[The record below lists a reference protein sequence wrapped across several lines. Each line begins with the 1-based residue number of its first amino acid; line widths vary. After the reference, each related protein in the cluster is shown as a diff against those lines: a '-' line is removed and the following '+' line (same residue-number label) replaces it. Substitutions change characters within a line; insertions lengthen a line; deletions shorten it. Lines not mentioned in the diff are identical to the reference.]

1 MRFRRREAGKTSAVP
16 PIEDVPFFTNR
27 PDPDPDPLPT
37 PYHPTGNNFD
47 QLQKAERILGITHP
61 LSQPHP
67 PHQNALR
74 SLITPNNARQRPPP
88 SAVSAPEPT
97 GNHLWSQ
104 SADQEY
110 HPMSGTAPS
119 ANGGL
124 KAWPS
129 LQTQNLNPSAHA
141 LRTPQDVSHRNN
153 LASKTS
159 HPTLHSHFEAA
170 QQNTSSG
177 TRDMGMGLRKVR
189 SGVPSSKSGVESNGR
204 PLKSAMRRP
213 SNDPE
218 PTTKPAS
225 KKEGGMRMP
234 KFANFLPRH
243 NSSNRSLLQ
252 PSQLSQYGSSLSVAS
267 ASPSNANSRSPS
279 FSHGDATASGSVTS
293 DPTMRPKVFETDVY
307 DASKLNVR
315 RPPKGIQNWFDGIDI
330 SSDDDDKQAAEALP
344 STFSPYEDY
353 SRQPTGKSSTRGS
366 DRQNSS
372 AGHNAPSDTE
382 SRRSGRQPN
391 RPAYTQR
398 DISDTFVE
406 ENAIAIDL
414 ARQRMKSNK
423 KTSQSQPTSRS
434 RRDSYAPSL
443 FSHAQS
449 IMSGAYDGMS
459 DYNSMM
465 KRDRDSRLAH
475 SRRGDESVLSLTDN
489 SDDDRRP
496 RHPRESVG
504 ADSRYTADLGEASP
518 VSVRRPSTAPR
529 PYMSKR
535 SNTRDSNIT
544 TQTSGSIPI
553 HWSNESPI
561 PAMPRRATG
570 DSMVDHTSEAL
581 RRLIG
586 RENSQRT
593 RQSRASSSRYESE
606 GSATGETIDSMPSD
620 ISRMMAVTEE
630 EMALLE
636 MMRLKRAAMQQGNI
650 SEGAQNLLK
659 REEEQI
665 MIKQKAAQKV
675 AQKLLLRNRESRA
688 NSRSEEWA
696 QDLRPDYERIAG
708 LGSHP
713 DQDVADKLRIDR
725 FLAYDAPSPIEGA
738 YPFPDPPS
746 RSREGSIPSDNA
758 AAEGLLL
765 PRTYTPQPGTAKSH
779 NKSVSPAPPAPST
792 ASSAD
797 EFDADES
804 AQLEADMRQFLGGGE
819 FAESSAFP
827 MPPKPSSRRSS
838 RRVTRTNAHLA
849 PVLPSTREED
859 TTTPPIPTRSP
870 NRTPY
875 SNEESVLPPSDRTT
889 QTHVRADS
897 EALHFFPPTLAT
909 RPNSRRQPEVP
920 TPGYPT
926 ERISEFLGEANFD
939 CGDLAFPTSA
949 GTSASLTS
957 TMRFDSPSIGTSQPS
972 PLTPTFPLS
981 LASAER
987 GRVQIANHDAAY
999 HHQHHAYDGADQ
1011 NSVHTSNSTKSTSKS
1026 QSQLRPQSRSQPPSR
1041 SQARR
1046 TSKLAQLDTL
1056 QPATYNGVSLKRTTS
1071 HVSSPSSD
1079 ISASD
1084 DVLAAWA
1091 ELGGVSDGLSMARAR
1106 SPMQVR

>member
-27 PDPDPDPLPT
+27 PEPDPLT
-37 PYHPTGNNFD
+37 TSHHPIGNNID

-61 LSQPHP
+61 LSQPQP
-67 PHQNALR
+67 PHRNALL
-74 SLITPNNARQRPPP
+74 SLVTPNNARQRPPP
-88 SAVSAPEPT
+88 SAVSAPEPA

-104 SADQEY
+104 PGDQEY
-110 HPMSGTAPS
+110 QPMGGTAPS

-124 KAWPS
+124 KAWPN
-129 LQTQNLNPSAHA
+129 LQPQNLNPPIHT

-159 HPTLHSHFEAA
+159 HSTLHSHFEAA
-170 QQNTSSG
+170 QQNSSSSA
-177 TRDMGMGLRKVR
+177 RDMGLRKVR
-189 SGVPSSKSGVESNGR
+189 SGVSSSKSGVESNGR

-218 PTTKPAS
+218 PTVKPAS

-234 KFANFLPRH
+234 KFANFLPRN

-267 ASPSNANSRSPS
+267 ASPSKADFRSPS
-279 FSHGDATASGSVTS
+279 FSHSDALPLPASGSVTC

-315 RPPKGIQNWFDGIDI
+315 RPPKGIQNWFDGVDI
-330 SSDDDDKQAAEALP
+330 SSDEDDKQAGEAP
-344 STFSPYEDY
+344 QSTFSPYQDFA
-353 SRQPTGKSSTRGS
+353 RQPTAQSSTRGS
-366 DRQNSS
+366 DRHDSS
-372 AGHNAPSDTE
+372 AGHNAHPDTE

-391 RPAYTQR
+391 RPVYTQR

-423 KTSQSQPTSRS
+423 NASQSQPSSRS
-434 RRDSYAPSL
+434 RRDSYAPSS

-465 KRDRDSRLAH
+465 KRDRDSRPAH

-489 SDDDRRP
+489 SDDDRRL

-553 HWSNESPI
+553 HWSNEDPI

-593 RQSRASSSRYESE
+593 RQSRAPSSRYESE

-650 SEGAQNLLK
+650 SEGAQKLLK

-665 MIKQKAAQKV
+665 MLKQKAAQNA
-675 AQKLLLRNRESRA
+675 AQKLRTRESRA

-696 QDLRPDYERIAG
+696 QDLRPDYQQIAG
-708 LGSHP
+708 LGSRP
-713 DQDVADKLRIDR
+713 DQDVADKLRIER
-725 FLAYDAPSPIEGA
+725 FLASDSPSPVDGA
-738 YPFPDPPS
+738 FPFPDPPS
-746 RSREGSIPSDNA
+746 RSRESSIPSDNA
-758 AAEGLLL
+758 PAEGLLL
-765 PRTYTPQPGTAKSH
+765 PRTYTPQPGTARTH
-779 NKSVSPAPPAPST
+779 NKSVSPARPALST

-1056 QPATYNGVSLKRTTS
+1056 QPATYNGVGLKRTTS
-1071 HVSSPSSD
+1071 DVSSPSSD

>member
-27 PDPDPDPLPT
+27 PDPDPLPT
-37 PYHPTGNNFD
+37 PHHPIGNNID

-61 LSQPHP
+61 LSQPQP
-67 PHQNALR
+67 PHHNNTLL
-74 SLITPNNARQRPPP
+74 SLVTPNNARQRPPP
-88 SAVSAPEPT
+88 SAVSAPEPA
-97 GNHLWSQ
+97 GHDLWSQ
-104 SADQEY
+104 SAEQEY
-110 HPMSGTAPS
+110 QPMGGTAPS

-124 KAWPS
+124 KPWPS
-129 LQTQNLNPSAHA
+129 LHTQNLNPPAHT
-141 LRTPQDVSHRNN
+141 LRAPQDASHRNK
-153 LASKTS
+153 LSSKTS
-159 HPTLHSHFEAA
+159 HSTLHSQFETA
-170 QQNTSSG
+170 QQNSS
-177 TRDMGMGLRKVR
+177 RDMGLRKVR
-189 SGVPSSKSGVESNGR
+189 SGVPSSKSAVESNGR

-218 PTTKPAS
+218 PMVKPAG

-267 ASPSNANSRSPS
+267 ASPSNANFRSPS
-279 FSHGDATASGSVTS
+279 FSHSDALLSPAAGSVTS

-307 DASKLNVR
+307 DAAKLNVR
-315 RPPKGIQNWFDGIDI
+315 RPPKGIQNWFDGVDI
-330 SSDDDDKQAAEALP
+330 SSDEDDKTGGEALP
-344 STFSPYEDY
+344 STFSPYQDL
-353 SRQPTGKSSTRGS
+353 SRQPTGQSSTRGS

-372 AGHNAPSDTE
+372 ASHDIHPDTE
-382 SRRSGRQPN
+382 SRRSGRQSN
-391 RPAYTQR
+391 RPVYTQR

-423 KTSQSQPTSRS
+423 QASQPTSRS
-434 RRDSYAPSL
+434 RRDSYAPSS

-496 RHPRESVG
+496 RHPRESMG

-553 HWSNESPI
+553 HWSDESPM
-561 PAMPRRATG
+561 PALPRRPTG
-570 DSMVDHTSEAL
+570 DSMVDHTSDAL

-593 RQSRASSSRYESE
+593 RQSRAPSSRYESE

-650 SEGAQNLLK
+650 SEGAQQLLK

-665 MIKQKAAQKV
+665 LVKQKAAQKA
-675 AQKLLLRNRESRA
+675 AQKLVRTRESRA

-696 QDLRPDYERIAG
+696 QDLRPDYDRIAG
-708 LGSHP
+708 LGSP
-713 DQDVADKLRIDR
+713 CDQDVPDKLRIER
-725 FLAYDAPSPIEGA
+725 FLASEAPSPTEGA

-746 RSREGSIPSDNA
+746 RSRESSVPSDNA
-758 AAEGLLL
+758 PAEGLLL
-765 PRTYTPQPGTAKSH
+765 PRTYTPQPGTARSHDKSI
-779 NKSVSPAPPAPST
+779 SPARPAPSAISGT
-792 ASSAD
+792 D

-804 AQLEADMRQFLGGGE
+804 AQLEADMRQFLGGDE

-827 MPPKPSSRRSS
+827 MPPKPNSRRSS
-838 RRVTRTNAHLA
+838 RRVPRTNGQLA

-859 TTTPPIPTRSP
+859 ITTPPIPARSP

-875 SNEESVLPPSDRTT
+875 HNEESVLPPSDRNT

-909 RPNSRRQPEVP
+909 RPHSRRQPEVP
-920 TPGYPT
+920 TPSYPT

-939 CGDLAFPTSA
+939 CGDLTFPTSA

-972 PLTPTFPLS
+972 PLTPTFPMS
-981 LASAER
+981 LASTER

-999 HHQHHAYDGADQ
+999 HHQHHAYDAADQ
-1011 NSVHTSNSTKSTSKS
+1011 NSLHTANNTKSVPQS
-1026 QSQLRPQSRSQPPSR
+1026 QSQPQSK

-1046 TSKLAQLDTL
+1046 TSRLAQLDTL
-1056 QPATYNGVSLKRTTS
+1056 QPVAYNGASIKRTPS
-1071 HVSSPSSD
+1071 HVSSPGSD
-1079 ISASD
+1079 VSASD

-1106 SPMQVR
+1106 SPMRVR

>member
-1 MRFRRREAGKTSAVP
+1 MGGA
-16 PIEDVPFFTNR
+16 
-27 PDPDPDPLPT
+27 
-37 PYHPTGNNFD
+37 
-47 QLQKAERILGITHP
+47 
-61 LSQPHP
+61 
-67 PHQNALR
+67 
-74 SLITPNNARQRPPP
+74 
-88 SAVSAPEPT
+88 
-97 GNHLWSQ
+97 
-104 SADQEY
+104 
-110 HPMSGTAPS
+110 APS

-124 KAWPS
+124 KPWPS
-129 LQTQNLNPSAHA
+129 LQTQNLNPSAHT
-141 LRTPQDVSHRNN
+141 LRTPQDASHRNN
-153 LASKTS
+153 LSSKTS
-159 HPTLHSHFEAA
+159 HSTLHSHFEAA
-170 QQNTSSG
+170 QQNSSSG
-177 TRDMGMGLRKVR
+177 ARDMGLRKVR

-218 PTTKPAS
+218 PAVRPAS

-234 KFANFLPRH
+234 KFSNFLPRH

-252 PSQLSQYGSSLSVAS
+252 PSQLSQYGSSLSVTS
-267 ASPSNANSRSPS
+267 ASPANANLRSPS
-279 FSHGDATASGSVTS
+279 FSHSDALLSPASGSITS

-315 RPPKGIQNWFDGIDI
+315 RPPKGIQNWFDGVDI
-330 SSDDDDKQAAEALP
+330 SSDEDDKPTGETIP
-344 STFSPYEDY
+344 SNFSPYQDL
-353 SRQPTGKSSTRGS
+353 SHQPTRHSETRGS
-366 DRQNSS
+366 DRNNSS
-372 AGHNAPSDTE
+372 ASHSAHPDAE
-382 SRRSGRQPN
+382 SRRSGRQSN
-391 RPAYTQR
+391 RPVYAQR
-398 DISDTFVE
+398 DISDAFVE

-414 ARQRMKSNK
+414 ARQRMKNNK
-423 KTSQSQPTSRS
+423 KASQPHASS
-434 RRDSYAPSL
+434 RRDSYAPSS

-465 KRDRDSRLAH
+465 KRDRDSRVAH

-553 HWSNESPI
+553 HWSNDDPM
-561 PAMPRRATG
+561 PALPRRATG

-593 RQSRASSSRYESE
+593 RQSRAPSSRYESE

-650 SEGAQNLLK
+650 SEGAQQLLK

-665 MIKQKAAQKV
+665 MVKQKAAQK
-675 AQKLLLRNRESRA
+675 AARKLLRARESRA

-708 LGSHP
+708 LGSP
-713 DQDVADKLRIDR
+713 SDQDVPDRLRIER
-725 FLAYDAPSPIEGA
+725 FLASDAPSPIEGA

-746 RSREGSIPSDNA
+746 RSRESSVPSDNA
-758 AAEGLLL
+758 PMEGLLL
-765 PRTYTPQPGTAKSH
+765 PRTYTPQPGTARTH
-779 NKSVSPAPPAPST
+779 DKSVSPVRPAPST
-792 ASSAD
+792 TSGTE

-804 AQLEADMRQFLGGGE
+804 AQLEADMRQFLGGDE

-827 MPPKPSSRRSS
+827 MPPKPASRRSS
-838 RRVTRTNAHLA
+838 RRGTRTNGQLA

-859 TTTPPIPTRSP
+859 ITTPPIPTRSP

-897 EALHFFPPTLAT
+897 EALHFFPPTLAS
-909 RPNSRRQPEVP
+909 RPHSRRQPEVP
-920 TPGYPT
+920 TPSYPT

-939 CGDLAFPTSA
+939 CGDLTFPTSA

-972 PLTPTFPLS
+972 PLTPTFPVS

-987 GRVQIANHDAAY
+987 GRVQIANHDTAY
-999 HHQHHAYDGADQ
+999 HHQPHAYDGADQ
-1011 NSVHTSNSTKSTSKS
+1011 NSLHTANSTKSIS
-1026 QSQLRPQSRSQPPSR
+1026 QSQSQAQPQSK

-1046 TSKLAQLDTL
+1046 TSRLAALDTL
-1056 QPATYNGVSLKRTTS
+1056 QPVTYNAVSLKRTPS
-1071 HVSSPSSD
+1071 HVSSPGSD
-1079 ISASD
+1079 VSASD

-1106 SPMQVR
+1106 SPMRVR

>member
-1 MRFRRREAGKTSAVP
+1 MDNSA
-16 PIEDVPFFTNR
+16 
-27 PDPDPDPLPT
+27 
-37 PYHPTGNNFD
+37 
-47 QLQKAERILGITHP
+47 
-61 LSQPHP
+61 
-67 PHQNALR
+67 
-74 SLITPNNARQRPPP
+74 
-88 SAVSAPEPT
+88 
-97 GNHLWSQ
+97 
-104 SADQEY
+104 
-110 HPMSGTAPS
+110 APS

-124 KAWPS
+124 KPWPS
-129 LQTQNLNPSAHA
+129 LNTQNLNPSTHTQRSPHDA
-141 LRTPQDVSHRNN
+141 QRND
-153 LASKTS
+153 LSTKTS
-159 HPTLHSHFEAA
+159 HSTLHSHFEAA
-170 QQNTSSG
+170 QQTSSSG
-177 TRDMGMGLRKVR
+177 ARDMGLRKVR
-189 SGVPSSKSGVESNGR
+189 SGVPSSKSGTEANGR

-213 SNDPE
+213 SHDPE
-218 PTTKPAS
+218 PTARPAS

-234 KFANFLPRH
+234 KFANFLPGSRH

-267 ASPSNANSRSPS
+267 ASPSHANARSPS
-279 FSHGDATASGSVTS
+279 FSHGDAVSGSLTS

-315 RPPKGIQNWFDGIDI
+315 RPPKGIQNWFDGVDI
-330 SSDDDDKQAAEALP
+330 SSDEDDKTAGQALL
-344 STFSPYEDY
+344 STFTPYQDL
-353 SRQPTGKSSTRGS
+353 SRQPTGHSSTHGS
-366 DRQNSS
+366 GRHESS
-372 AGHNAPSDTE
+372 TGHRMMHSDTE
-382 SRRSGRQPN
+382 SRRSGRKSN
-391 RPAYTQR
+391 RPAHPQR
-398 DISDTFVE
+398 DVSDTYVE

-423 KTSQSQPTSRS
+423 ETSQSHQTSRS
-434 RRDSYAPSL
+434 RRDSYAPSS

-465 KRDRDSRLAH
+465 KRDRDSRIAH
-475 SRRGDESVLSLTDN
+475 SRRGDESVLSMSDN
-489 SDDDRRP
+489 PDDDRRP
-496 RHPRESVG
+496 PNPRESVG
-504 ADSRYTADLGEASP
+504 ADSRYTADVGEASP
-518 VSVRRPSTAPR
+518 VSVQRPSTAPR
-529 PYMSKR
+529 PYLSKR
-535 SNTRDSNIT
+535 SNTRDSNVT

-553 HWSNESPI
+553 HWSNESPM
-561 PAMPRRATG
+561 PALPRRATG

-593 RQSRASSSRYESE
+593 RQSRAPSSRYESE

-650 SEGAQNLLK
+650 SEGAQQLLK
-659 REEEQI
+659 REQEQI
-665 MIKQKAAQKV
+665 MVKQKAAQKT
-675 AQKLLLRNRESRA
+675 AQKLLRTRESRA

-696 QDLRPDYERIAG
+696 QDLRPDYDRIAG
-708 LGSHP
+708 SGSRP
-713 DQDVADKLRIDR
+713 DQDVADKLRIER
-725 FLAYDAPSPIEGA
+725 FLASDAPSPTDA

-746 RSREGSIPSDNA
+746 RSRESSVPSDNA
-758 AAEGLLL
+758 PTEGLLL
-765 PRTYTPQPGTAKSH
+765 PRTYTPQPGTARSQDK
-779 NKSVSPAPPAPST
+779 NVSPARPAPST
-792 ASSAD
+792 VSGAD

-804 AQLEADMRQFLGGGE
+804 AQLEADMRQFLGGDE

-838 RRVTRTNAHLA
+838 RRVPRTNGHLA

-859 TTTPPIPTRSP
+859 ITTPPIPTRSP
-870 NRTPY
+870 NRRQY

-897 EALHFFPPTLAT
+897 EALHCFPLTIAN
-909 RPNSRRQPEVP
+909 RPHSRQQPKVP
-920 TPGYPT
+920 MSNYPT

-939 CGDLAFPTSA
+939 CGDVTFPTSA

-972 PLTPTFPLS
+972 PLTPTFPMS

-987 GRVQIANHDAAY
+987 NRVQIANHDTGY

-1011 NSVHTSNSTKSTSKS
+1011 TSLHTTNSSKPVSKS
-1026 QSQLRPQSRSQPPSR
+1026 QPQSK

-1046 TSKLAQLDTL
+1046 TSRLSALDTL
-1056 QPATYNGVSLKRTTS
+1056 QPAVFNGASLKRTPS
-1071 HVSSPSSD
+1071 HVSSAGSD
-1079 ISASD
+1079 VSASD

-1106 SPMQVR
+1106 SPLPLR

>member
-1 MRFRRREAGKTSAVP
+1 MRFRRREAGKTSAKP

-27 PDPDPDPLPT
+27 PDPDPLPT
-37 PYHPTGNNFD
+37 PHHPIGNNID

-61 LSQPHP
+61 LSQPQP
-67 PHQNALR
+67 PHHNTLL
-74 SLITPNNARQRPPP
+74 SLVTPNNARQRPPP
-88 SAVSAPEPT
+88 SAVSAPEPA
-97 GNHLWSQ
+97 GHDLWSQ
-104 SADQEY
+104 SAEQEY
-110 HPMSGTAPS
+110 QPMGGTAPS

-124 KAWPS
+124 KPWPS
-129 LQTQNLNPSAHA
+129 LQTQNLNASIHT
-141 LRTPQDVSHRNN
+141 LRTPQDASHRNN
-153 LASKTS
+153 LSSKTS
-159 HPTLHSHFEAA
+159 HSTLHSHLDGA
-170 QQNTSSG
+170 QQNSSSG
-177 TRDMGMGLRKVR
+177 TRDMGLRKVR

-218 PTTKPAS
+218 PTVKPAS

-234 KFANFLPRH
+234 KFANFLPKH

-267 ASPSNANSRSPS
+267 ASPANANNRSSSFSRS
-279 FSHGDATASGSVTS
+279 DALLSPGSDSVTS

-315 RPPKGIQNWFDGIDI
+315 RPPKGIQNWFDGVDI
-330 SSDDDDKQAAEALP
+330 SSDEDDKQAGEALP
-344 STFSPYEDY
+344 SIFSPYEDL
-353 SRQPTGKSSTRGS
+353 SRQPTGQSSTRDS
-366 DRQNSS
+366 DRRNNSTS
-372 AGHNAPSDTE
+372 HNAHPDTE

-391 RPAYTQR
+391 RPVYTQR

-414 ARQRMKSNK
+414 ARQRMKSDK

-434 RRDSYAPSL
+434 RRDSYAPSS

-496 RHPRESVG
+496 RYPRESVG

-553 HWSNESPI
+553 HWSNDSPI

-593 RQSRASSSRYESE
+593 RQSRAPSSRYESE

-650 SEGAQNLLK
+650 SEGAQQLLK

-665 MIKQKAAQKV
+665 VAKQKAAQKA
-675 AQKLLLRNRESRA
+675 AQKLLRTRESRA

-696 QDLRPDYERIAG
+696 QDLRPDYERVAG
-708 LGSHP
+708 LGCPP
-713 DQDVADKLRIDR
+713 DQDVADKLRIER
-725 FLAYDAPSPIEGA
+725 FLASDAPSPIEGA
-738 YPFPDPPS
+738 FPFPDPPS
-746 RSREGSIPSDNA
+746 RSRESSVPSDNA
-758 AAEGLLL
+758 PAEGLLL
-765 PRTYTPQPGTAKSH
+765 PRTYTPQPGTARTH
-779 NKSVSPAPPAPST
+779 NKSVSPARPAPS
-792 ASSAD
+792 AVSSAD

-827 MPPKPSSRRSS
+827 MPPKPSSSRRSS

-859 TTTPPIPTRSP
+859 ITTPPIPTRSP
-870 NRTPY
+870 NRMPF

-909 RPNSRRQPEVP
+909 RPHSRRQPEAP

-939 CGDLAFPTSA
+939 CGDLTFPTSA

-972 PLTPTFPLS
+972 PLTPTFPVS
-981 LASAER
+981 LASAEKS
-987 GRVQIANHDAAY
+987 RVQIANHDAAY
-999 HHQHHAYDGADQ
+999 HHSHHAYDGTDQ
-1011 NSVHTSNSTKSTSKS
+1011 NGLHASNNTKQIS
-1026 QSQLRPQSRSQPPSR
+1026 QSHAQPQSK

-1046 TSKLAQLDTL
+1046 KSRLAQLDTL
-1056 QPATYNGVSLKRTTS
+1056 QPVTYNGASLKRTPS
-1071 HVSSPSSD
+1071 HVSSPGSD
-1079 ISASD
+1079 VSASD

-1106 SPMQVR
+1106 SPMRAR